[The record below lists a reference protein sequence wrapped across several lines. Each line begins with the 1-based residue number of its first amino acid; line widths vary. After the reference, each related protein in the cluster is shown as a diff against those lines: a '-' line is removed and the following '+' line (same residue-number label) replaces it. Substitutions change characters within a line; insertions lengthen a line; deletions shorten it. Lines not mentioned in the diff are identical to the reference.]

1 MLIIGI
7 TGTLGAGK
15 GTVVEYLREKQQFSY
30 FSVRAFL
37 IEELQRRGL
46 AVNRDTL
53 TSLANQL
60 RKEHSPS
67 YIVDELYRQAAATG
81 GNAII
86 ESIRAVGEVDSLRK
100 NGSFVLLAVDA
111 DAKTRYERIV
121 LRASE
126 TDHIDYETFLANER
140 REYANTDPNKQN
152 LQACM
157 KMADLKLSNNG
168 SIEELHRQVDECL
181 ERLKQEK
188 EPHQRPSWDEY
199 FMDLCRSVAL
209 RATCNRGRS
218 GCVIVKDKQI
228 LVTGY
233 VGSPSHLPHCDEVGH
248 LFRKTLHEDG
258 SVSTHCVRTVHAEQ
272 NAICQA
278 ARRGVAL
285 EGSTLYCTM
294 TPCRT
299 CAMLII
305 NCGIRKV
312 VADYKYHAGAES
324 EEMFEQAG
332 VELQYIHNEV
342 LQYNNQKQE
351 KSE

>member
-15 GTVVEYLREKQQFSY
+15 GTVVEYLRSQRNFTY
-30 FSVRAFL
+30 FSVRQFL
-37 IEELQRRGL
+37 MEEVHRRRMDP
-46 AVNRDTL
+46 NRDSL
-53 TSLANQL
+53 TYVANDL
-60 RKEHSPS
+60 RSKHSPS
-67 YIVDELYRQAAATG
+67 YIVDELYRQASEAG

-86 ESIRAVGEVDSLRK
+86 ESIRAVGEVESLRK
-100 NGSFVLLAVDA
+100 KGSFVLLAVDA
-111 DAKTRYERIV
+111 EPETRYARI
-121 LRASE
+121 LNRGSE
-126 TDHIDYETFLANER
+126 TDHIDYATFLSNEK
-140 REYANTDPNKQN
+140 REFSNTDPNKQN

-157 KMADLKLSNNG
+157 KLADITLLNNG
-168 SIEELHRQVDECL
+168 SIGDLHAEIDKFLGNLQDDSPKHE
-181 ERLKQEK
+181 
-188 EPHQRPSWDEY
+188 RPSWDAY

-218 GCVIVKDKQI
+218 GCVIVRDKQI

-233 VGSPSHLPHCDEVGH
+233 VGSPSHLPHCDDVGH

-258 SVSTHCVRTVHAEQ
+258 SISTHCVRTVHAEQ

-278 ARRGVAL
+278 ARRGVSL

-312 VADYKYHAGAES
+312 VADYKYHAGSES
-324 EEMFEQAG
+324 EEMFKMAG
-332 VELQYIHNEV
+332 VELCYIHNEV
-342 LQYNNQKQE
+342 LQYRKNG
-351 KSE
+351 

>member
-1 MLIIGI
+1 MIIGI

-15 GTVVEYLREKQQFSY
+15 GTVVEYLREKRQFAY
-30 FSVRAFL
+30 FSVRRFL
-37 IEELQRRGL
+37 SEEVRRQGK

-53 TSLANQL
+53 TAVANEL

-67 YIVDELYRQAAATG
+67 YIVDELYKQAAERG

-86 ESIRAVGEVDSLRK
+86 ESIRAVGEVEALRK
-100 NGSFVLLAVDA
+100 RGDFMLWAVDA
-111 DAKTRYERIV
+111 EAKTRYERIR
-121 LRASE
+121 LRGSE
-126 TDHIDYETFLANER
+126 TDHIDYETFLSNEK
-140 REYANTDPNKQN
+140 RELDNTDPNKQN
-152 LQACM
+152 LKACM
-157 KMADLKLSNNG
+157 AMADATLINDGN
-168 SIEELHRQVDECL
+168 IEELHRKIDEIL
-181 ERLKQEK
+181 ARVEDGHR
-188 EPHQRPSWDEY
+188 RPSWDEY
-199 FMDLCRSVAL
+199 FMDLCHSVAL

-305 NCGIRKV
+305 NCGIKKV

-324 EEMFEQAG
+324 EEMFGKAG
-332 VELQYIHNEV
+332 VELQYIHHEV
-342 LQYNNQKQE
+342 LQYNNQNN
-351 KSE
+351 